1 MPKLSNNVIV
11 RLKGIRKRFGTNE
24 ALAGID
30 LEIERGEVVV
40 IIGPSGSGKSTLLRC
55 INLLEVPDEGT
66 IEIDGDYIF
75 TRPRGSPP
83 PHYKVLDAM
92 AAKARRKTAMVFQ
105 RFNLFPH
112 LSVLDNVTIGP
123 IQAQGKLP
131 AEASTRARALIEQ
144 VGLSDK
150 LDAYPNHL
158 SGGQQQR
165 VAIARALAL
174 SPQIMLFDEPTSALD
189 PELIEDVLVV
199 IKRLVQDG
207 MTKAIV
213 THEMDFAS
221 EVGDRIIVMDE
232 GQIVEEGPPSVIF
245 SKPSNPR
252 TQSFLWKVLR
262 RNLGTLR

>member
-1 MPKLSNNVIV
+1 MSELSNNAIV
-11 RLKGIRKRFGTNE
+11 RLRGIRKRFGANE

-30 LEIERGEVVV
+30 LDIKRGEVVV

-66 IEIDGDYIF
+66 VEIDGDCIF
-75 TRPRGSPP
+75 TRPGGYPS

-123 IQAQGKLP
+123 IQAQGMLP
-131 AEASTRARALIEQ
+131 AEASAKARALIDQ

-150 LDAYPNHL
+150 LDAYPNQL

-174 SPQIMLFDEPTSALD
+174 SPQVMLFDEPTSALD
-189 PELIEDVLVV
+189 PELIEDVLMV

-252 TQSFLWKVLR
+252 TQSFLKKVLR